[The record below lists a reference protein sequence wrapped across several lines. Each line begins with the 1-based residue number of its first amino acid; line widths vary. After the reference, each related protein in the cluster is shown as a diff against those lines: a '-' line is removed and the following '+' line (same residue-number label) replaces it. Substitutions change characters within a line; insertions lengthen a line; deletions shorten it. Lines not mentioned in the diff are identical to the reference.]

1 MADITN
7 PHDRF
12 FKEVLS
18 REEVARDFMIHYLP
32 SDVVALFDM
41 LRVSV
46 FSFGFLVLGYEKD

>member
-1 MADITN
+1 
-7 PHDRF
+7 
-12 FKEVLS
+12 
-18 REEVARDFMIHYLP
+18 MIHYLP